1 MDKDSTAMGDADI
14 KGLASRAAPPILKAE
29 RAQLWRWYPWTQP
42 PYWKQNLS
50 PAGVADPR
58 EGPLAAR
65 DVAQQTA
72 AADCL
77 LMVSPLPRY
86 AIVDH
91 HKIYDARPLG
101 SSQVLFAL
109 VSA

>member
-29 RAQLWRWYPWTQP
+29 RA
-42 PYWKQNLS
+42 
-50 PAGVADPR
+50 
-58 EGPLAAR
+58 
-65 DVAQQTA
+65 
-72 AADCL
+72 
-77 LMVSPLPRY
+77 RY